1 MKPKFSILCYK
12 DHIWSKLVINNLIKH
27 NLIPL
32 NIIEE
37 NSISGNKKKTFYD
50 NLISDCKIDLSDLE
64 SIDTLVKKHSINYNI
79 VNNHNNDK
87 TRELLLESAPDLIL
101 LSNTRIIKKEIFE
114 IAKIGTFNCH
124 PDKLPGYRGSV
135 VYLRKILED
144 LQLGVT
150 CHWVNEIVDTGSIV
164 FYHDIEYNIND
175 NLGDLVY
182 KIIQTSSNLF
192 IKLLNSNNIPK
203 EDQLLIDSPCFKFPD
218 DSIINECRKKL
229 DLKKNLIYS
238 ING

>member
-1 MKPKFSILCYK
+1 MKLNFSILCYK
-12 DHIWSKLVINNLIKH
+12 DHIWSKIVINNLIKH

-37 NSISGNKKKTFYD
+37 NSISGNKKKVFYD
-50 NLISDCKIDLSDLE
+50 NLISDCNIDLSHLKSVDILAKE
-64 SIDTLVKKHSINYNI
+64 YSINYDI
-79 VNNHNNDK
+79 VNNHNNDITK
-87 TRELLLESAPDLIL
+87 ELLCESSPDIIL
-101 LSNTRIIKKEIFE
+101 LSNTRIIKKDIFE

-175 NLGDLVY
+175 TLGDLVY
-182 KIIQTSSNLF
+182 KIILTSSNLF
-192 IKLLNSNNIPK
+192 IKLLNSDSIPK
-203 EDQLLIDSPCFKFPD
+203 EDQLLINSPCFTFPE
-218 DSIINECRKKL
+218 DSIINQCRKKL
-229 DLKKNLIYS
+229 DLKKNIIYN